1 MLKWCQLSYQITCN
15 FLLAVSS
22 NNVSIMHSFL
32 YITTCNREW
41 PSSILQFEYNSW
53 NSIVCVWRTTIMYL
67 VSCIIHVLLKIFALE
82 TFPVSSMIFKGRS
95 RFLTMT
101 CVDGSYDVLF
111 MFYSRPKCAY
121 DMMYL
126 FREIEPEGNCHRILY
141 AVQRCV
147 VVISI
152 ADRAITYQ
160 LGHLSHASSYYVA
173 IPQDAAS
180 VRLSVRLYRQL
191 ENGKPYNVNYE
202 P

>member
-1 MLKWCQLSYQITCN
+1 MLKWCQLSDQITCN

-67 VSCIIHVLLKIFALE
+67 VSCIIHVILKIFALE

-126 FREIEPEGNCHRILY
+126 FREIEPEGNCHRILTIRSAEMRRSDQY
-141 AVQRCV
+141 RRQSHH
-147 VVISI
+147 ISTRSSQPRI
-152 ADRAITYQ
+152 F
-160 LGHLSHASSYYVA
+160 LLCGHPPGRRICPS
-173 IPQDAAS
+173 IRPS
-180 VRLSVRLYRQL
+180 VPSTRKR
-191 ENGKPYNVNYE
+191 KTI
-202 P
+202 